1 MDSSSLKVSE
11 LILRLGLVAQCWG
24 LYGIALSKN
33 TALNGVFFLSL
44 DLSEPLAKLIDQ
56 GGATLAMTAAM
67 AALWWPRTW
76 MLGLISAWMMLVAL
90 ASWHQGG
97 APFSQWSVLAW
108 SIRWGAP
115 LALLCWMRWPKA
127 PERGEWLARGVIA
140 STFALHG
147 VEALSLHPA
156 FVDLIIGAGHR
167 FFGVWWAQST
177 VHLMLRVIGAVD
189 LIVAALLL
197 SGKRWTKLAMYLA
210 LWGFVTALSRVV
222 EWGPSGWAEASL
234 RACHGALPL
243 ALWWRWRKIK
253 SKTTTSQSDEGA
265 DEPI

>member
-1 MDSSSLKVSE
+1 M
-11 LILRLGLVAQCWG
+11 
-24 LYGIALSKN
+24 SKN
-33 TALNGVFFLSL
+33 TALNGVVFLSL
-44 DLSEPLAKLIDQ
+44 DLSESLAKAMDQ
-56 GGATLAMTAAM
+56 GGATLVMIVAM
-67 AALWWPRTW
+67 AALWWPRAW
-76 MLGLISAWMMLVAL
+76 MLWIISGWMMIIAL

-115 LALLCWMRWPKA
+115 LVLWSWMRWPQA

-167 FFGVWWAQST
+167 FFGVWWSEST
-177 VHLMLRVIGAVD
+177 VHLMLRVIGGVD

-222 EWGPSGWAEASL
+222 EWGPSGWGEASL

-243 ALWWRWRKIK
+243 ALWWRWHKAKI
-253 SKTTTSQSDEGA
+253 TTSSIDEGSH
-265 DEPI
+265 EPI